1 MYNYFE
7 NTNNC
12 KNIFQFDIVP
22 PHTSI
27 FYLPTDLPPK
37 QTRKVLSP
45 LVYLVEGVHG
55 PPLPIIDSVDSGPP
69 SHLELRGFLTTK
81 GVRTT

>member
-45 LVYLVEGVHG
+45 LVYLVH
-55 PPLPIIDSVDSGPP
+55 VDLARLQTIVVS
-69 SHLELRGFLTTK
+69 SDHVDYT
-81 GVRTT
+81 VDRT